1 MVARLRQDQS
11 GFTLTELL
19 VAMTVGLIVLLAAF
33 LLLDRAHG
41 ASNEIADRQDA
52 VQRGRQAMEYLTRQI
67 RSQVCLGNATEP
79 ITYGSPDRVT
89 FYADLSDGSK
99 NVERRTIEYNPTTKR
114 IMEYVY
120 PGVGTYPNLT
130 FSATPAETRMLLTKV
145 ERVTTPA
152 TSFLRYFAYDAA
164 GGPGALRE
172 LATPLSAA
180 DAPLVVMVKIA
191 YVAMPERARPRDRDS
206 TTFFND
212 VYVRLANPTVPTQGP
227 RCL

>member
-1 MVARLRQDQS
+1 
-11 GFTLTELL
+11 
-19 VAMTVGLIVLLAAF
+19 
-33 LLLDRAHG
+33 
-41 ASNEIADRQDA
+41 
-52 VQRGRQAMEYLTRQI
+52 
-67 RSQVCLGNATEP
+67 
-79 ITYGSPDRVT
+79 
-89 FYADLSDGSK
+89 
-99 NVERRTIEYNPTTKR
+99 
-114 IMEYVY
+114 MEYVY

-130 FSATPAETRMLLTKV
+130 FSATPAETRMLLAKV

-152 TSFLRYFAYDAA
+152 TSFLRYFAYDAS

-172 LATPLSAA
+172 LSTPLSAA
-180 DAPLVVMVKIA
+180 DAPLVVMVKVA